1 MRPMLFE
8 RQIWNS
14 HITIRAYSFFFA
26 LGVLAAALIFIIIAN
41 RRNLPAAKVFK
52 FFIAVA
58 MLFIVG
64 ARIMNVLT
72 NWKFYA
78 YDMSKAFQMKAAGFS
93 LMGGIIAASIGGLLM
108 SRKMNLPPWEMADIS
123 VLPLGMGIA
132 LMRMGC
138 FLNGCCFGKQTE
150 MAWGVSFPRESPAFR
165 YYCKPQEIK
174 ELKDLFVMMG
184 SPTVHPTQIYEMAA
198 AVICTALAISIFRK
212 SFGKGHAFLVFIITF
227 SAARLLNGELRAMP
241 STFGVGD
248 LFYRGLYIIIIVVST
263 EVILYKRREHK
274 KWSR

>member
-1 MRPMLFE
+1 MRPILLE
-8 RQIWNS
+8 RQIWNN

-41 RRNLPAAKVFK
+41 RKNLPAVKVFK
-52 FFIAVA
+52 FIIAVSI
-58 MLFIVG
+58 LFIVG

-78 YDMSKAFQMKAAGFS
+78 YDMSRTIHIKAAGFS
-93 LMGGIIAASIGGLLM
+93 LMGGIISASIGGVLM
-108 SRKMNLPPWEMADIS
+108 SRKMKLPLWKMADIS

-150 MAWGVSFPRESPAFR
+150 MAWGVRFPRGSPAFS
-165 YYCKPQEIK
+165 YYYKPQEIK
-174 ELKDLFVMMG
+174 KLGDLFAMMD
-184 SPTVHPTQIYEMAA
+184 SPAVHPTQIYEMAA

-212 SFGKGHAFLVFIITF
+212 SFGKGYTFLVFIIMF

-241 STFGVGD
+241 FAFGMGD
-248 LFYRGLYIIIIVVST
+248 LFYRGLYTIIIAASAA
-263 EVILYKRREHK
+263 VILYKRREHK